1 MIHLVPRRGR
11 RTWAGALAERMLSPA
26 LRTHLADVEVA
37 DAGSGYDAFGAHP
50 EWVRFA
56 AGLMRPLHEQWF
68 RVTAHGAEHLP
79 KSGPTILAANHSG
92 SLPFDAMMLW
102 ADVLQ
107 NTSPPRVARAVLDHF
122 VPGLPFVGTLFIRA
136 GSVGGSRGNV
146 RRLLEAGELLL
157 VFPEG
162 TAGIGKP
169 YWQRYELQ
177 AWHVGHAELALRHRA
192 AVVPTAVIGAEEQL
206 PQVGRVHRGA
216 KLFGAPYLPVIL
228 TPLPL
233 PVHYHIHYGAPINL
247 HDRYDPEDSDDPEV
261 LRAAAN
267 DVKCAVEDLIR
278 EGLATRP
285 GVFR

>member
-1 MIHLVPRRGR
+1 M
-11 RTWAGALAERMLSPA
+11 
-26 LRTHLADVEVA
+26 
-37 DAGSGYDAFGAHP
+37 
-50 EWVRFA
+50 
-56 AGLMRPLHEQWF
+56 
-68 RVTAHGAEHLP
+68 
-79 KSGPTILAANHSG
+79 
-92 SLPFDAMMLW
+92 
-102 ADVLQ
+102 
-107 NTSPPRVARAVLDHF
+107 
-122 VPGLPFVGTLFIRA
+122 
-136 GSVGGSRGNV
+136 